1 MIMKN
6 KNQKVSVVIRAK
18 NEERWIGHTI
28 QSILDF
34 ISYPEIIVID
44 NDSEDRTVEIAK
56 HFQSDPELVTNRAY
70 TQVRIFDIEG

>member
-6 KNQKVSVVIRAK
+6 KNQKVSVVIRAT

-34 ISYPEIIVID
+34 ISYPETENMI
-44 NDSEDRTVEIAK
+44 
-56 HFQSDPELVTNRAY
+56 
-70 TQVRIFDIEG
+70 